1 VEDSQAIPKSV
12 YFVKFP
18 KEMEKELLDL
28 EFQFESIPKSV
39 YFVKFLKEME
49 KELLD
54 LEFQFESLS

>member
-1 VEDSQAIPKSV
+1 
-12 YFVKFP
+12 
-18 KEMEKELLDL
+18 MEKELLDL